1 MTVVSDKPY
10 LDSQMGALQQ
20 VVNDTKSM
28 SISSAGYGS
37 TTSIPSKE
45 PPIIQKYLEAAQS
58 FSQKL
63 SEETYNIY
71 AVGDDIANMDNF
83 LAGESTNLG
92 FNVLSNNVDVTDL
105 TNESKTNLSEL
116 LGKEVPVVQGY
127 NNNPGVVSTGA
138 ALGSAAGSSYTPS
151 SSGGGSYYGGGG
163 SSISTPTSV
172 QTTPIANT
180 AQAQSNT
187 PVTNDIHIEPNAAIS
202 TNTPIEQPQ
211 QPEQPQTQPAQPA
224 QQSQTVI
231 NNYYYNNG
239 GGGGGGSS
247 EVVTYGE
254 PTEETPNV
262 DENFGKQPIVM
273 DEPATPQEVQP
284 EEITQEIPLQE
295 EVETTTEVTETEEVI
310 PVDPVAEVTP
320 DPAAEAS
327 AKTLKTMAVL
337 AGAGLTAGA
346 AAVAIHEYK
355 KTKDD
360 NTDEEDD
367 NFNYDDGGEV

>member
-63 SEETYNIY
+63 SEEAYNIY

-138 ALGSAAGSSYTPS
+138 ALGTAAGSSYTPS

-187 PVTNDIHIEPNAAIS
+187 PATNDVHIEPNAAIS
-202 TNTPIEQPQ
+202 TNTPVGQPQ
-211 QPEQPQTQPAQPA
+211 QTEQPQTQPAQPA

-231 NNYYYNNG
+231 NNYYYNN

-320 DPAAEAS
+320 DPSAEAS

-367 NFNYDDGGEV
+367 DFNYDDGGEV